1 MIIVILLLH
10 VTCQNGLTPMDLL
23 CYAVVHAHPPWSS
36 GSDQWQMFK
45 TYITAGLPPAY
56 WVSRQ
61 QVSDDGV
68 APPKSSVRPLADRK
82 PRPTASFVPAT
93 VLFYSIRYSQQCFT
107 HHEQITVR
115 VHQGHLIL
123 NLKSD
128 TGFPFYRRQNAESTM
143 TSKSMQPVS
152 KAVYGKMS
160 SISLSAPHLTD
171 SVN

>member
-1 MIIVILLLH
+1 MLSYTRI
-10 VTCQNGLTPMDLL
+10 
-23 CYAVVHAHPPWSS
+23 PPGHLAQIS
-36 GSDQWQMFK
+36 GRCLRHISLPGCRRRTGCRVNKYQM
-45 TYITAGLPPAY
+45 T
-56 WVSRQ
+56 VSPR
-61 QVSDDGV
+61 
-68 APPKSSVRPLADRK
+68 PKSSVRPLADRK